1 MNHKIGTDMVL
12 ISRMKRLC
20 ENHSAFLQKCF
31 TEEEIF
37 YFQTKKMA
45 PESIAASFACKEA
58 LSKAVGIGIFS
69 FGFLNVGLGHE
80 ENGKPVLLFSER
92 GREIL
97 EEHGF
102 CYSDVS
108 ITHDGEYALAIVLL
122 KKTEKSKSKLFQLPM
137 RNKNSHKGNYGRVGI
152 IGGSE
157 GMAGAPYLA
166 SLGALR
172 SGAGLVYTYS
182 PKSIASVL
190 QVKSLE
196 NILVQISTAEDFFC
210 VDSIEELLEK
220 SNFIDAAVIGP
231 GLGKSV
237 DLSNF
242 MEEFIS
248 RWDRPL
254 IIDADGLNA
263 ISNIEVLKH
272 AKVTPVLTPHPL
284 EFSRLTKRSVSEIES
299 CRKDIASDFAV
310 RTGTVVLLKG
320 YETVVASSD
329 GEIYV
334 NTTGNPGMAT
344 AGMGDVL
351 SGMIGT
357 FLAQGFSAFEA
368 AKMGAYFHGFA
379 GDLAAQKRGEH
390 GMIASDVLDSIPEAI
405 R

>member
-1 MNHKIGTDMVL
+1 MSHKIGTDMVL

-20 ENHSAFLQKCF
+20 EKHSAFLQKCF

-37 YFQTKKMA
+37 YFQTRKMA

-80 ENGKPVLLFSER
+80 KNGKPVLLFSER

-97 EEHGF
+97 AEHGLS
-102 CYSDVS
+102 YSDVS
-108 ITHDGEYALAIVLL
+108 ITHDGEYAFATVLL
-122 KKTEKSKSKLFQLPM
+122 EESKVSEKKLFQLPV
-137 RNKNSHKGNYGRVGI
+137 RLKNSHKGNYGRVAI

-157 GMAGAPYLA
+157 GMSGAPYLA

-182 PKSIASVL
+182 PKSIASIL

-196 NILVQISTAEDFFC
+196 NIVIPILSAHKSFGIV
-210 VDSIEELLEK
+210 SIKELLEK
-220 SNFIDAAVIGP
+220 SIFIDAAVIGP
-231 GLGKSV
+231 GLGRNT
-237 DLSNF
+237 DLTNF
-242 MEEFIS
+242 MEDFIK
-248 RWDRPL
+248 RWNRPL

-263 ISNIEVLKH
+263 ITNIEVFKH
-272 AKVTPVLTPHPL
+272 AKATPVLTPHPL
-284 EFSRLTKRSVSEIES
+284 EFSRITKRSVSEIES
-299 CRKDIASDFAV
+299 RRKDVASDFAV

-320 YETVVASSD
+320 YETIVAGSD

-334 NTTGNPGMAT
+334 NISGNPGMAT

-368 AKMGAYFHGFA
+368 AKMGAYFHGLA

-390 GMIASDVLDSIPEAI
+390 GMIASDVLDSLPEAI